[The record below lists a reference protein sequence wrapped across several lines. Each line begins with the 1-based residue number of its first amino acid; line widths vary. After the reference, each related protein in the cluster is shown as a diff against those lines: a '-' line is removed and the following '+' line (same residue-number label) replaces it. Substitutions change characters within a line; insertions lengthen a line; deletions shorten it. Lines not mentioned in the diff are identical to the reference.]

1 MARKRKAFNKNVSTV
16 TKKGHRPKPKK
27 PILSYEAWW
36 AMARKKYNFDPYMK
50 EVLYKQF
57 RSRGFLE
64 NGRFDEGL
72 ADYGIEI

>member
-1 MARKRKAFNKNVSTV
+1 MTRKKKNKSGESLPQ
-16 TKKGHRPKPKK
+16 KRGQRPKPKK

-50 EVLYKQF
+50 EILYNQF
-57 RSRGFLE
+57 RARGFLE

-72 ADYGIEI
+72 ADYGIKI